1 MDIPADY
8 AHYYSMSNRLSFLLS
23 PEVSKLF
30 NHFTGLFDVRI
41 AYYTPDGRELAVGMD
56 RSWCDYCRLLR
67 EELGDDALC
76 VQADR
81 SGRERAMQTRGLVS
95 YQCHGGLLEAV
106 KPLYTNDEL
115 IGFIMIGQVRTGDP
129 LPPATADRWATIQ
142 AAKHAGKQT
151 DKQTVKQADTRLA
164 EGWNTVPLIPRE
176 RIGHLLPLFSSL
188 VDLIISRHMI
198 SILGRH
204 PLDPIIARMT
214 EHPEEQLD
222 LAAVAALVGKSPDRT
237 AHLFTEACGKSF
249 KNLQKD
255 LRMQHAARLLAG
267 SSNPGMKE
275 VAALCGYGDPL
286 YFSRVFRAHF
296 GLPPSKFRRR
306 TG

>member
-1 MDIPADY
+1 
-8 AHYYSMSNRLSFLLS
+8 MSDRLSFLLS
-23 PEVSKLF
+23 PEVSMLF
-30 NHFTGLFDVRI
+30 NHFTALFDVRI
-41 AYYTPDGRELAVGMD
+41 AYYTPDGRELAVGLD

-67 EELGDDALC
+67 LELRDDILC

-81 SGRERAMQTRGLVS
+81 NGRDRAMQTRSLVS

-129 LPPATADRWATIQ
+129 LPPATADRWVSR
-142 AAKHAGKQT
+142 HA
-151 DKQTVKQADTRLA
+151 DKRLVDDRLLK
-164 EGWNTVPLIPRE
+164 GWDAVPYIPRD
-176 RIGHLLPLFSSL
+176 RISHLLPLFSSL

-222 LAAVAALVGKSPDRT
+222 LAAVAALVGRSPDRT
-237 AHLFTEACGKSF
+237 THLFTEVCGKSF
-249 KNLQKD
+249 KNLQRD
-255 LRMQHAARLLAG
+255 LRMQRAASLLAG
-267 SSNPGMKE
+267 SSKLGMKE
-275 VAALCGYGDPL
+275 IAARCGYEDPL
-286 YFSRVFRAHF
+286 YFSRVFREHF
-296 GLPPSKFRRR
+296 GLAPSKFGRR

>member
-1 MDIPADY
+1 
-8 AHYYSMSNRLSFLLS
+8 MSDRLSFLLS

-41 AYYTPDGRELAVGMD
+41 AYYTPDGRELAVGLD
-56 RSWCDYCRLLR
+56 RSWCDYCHLLR

-76 VQADR
+76 AQADR
-81 SGRERAMQTRGLVS
+81 SGRERAVKTRGLVS

-106 KPLYTNDEL
+106 KPLYTNDEP

-129 LPPATADRWATIQ
+129 LPPATAARWAS
-142 AAKHAGKQT
+142 KHA
-151 DKQTVKQADTRLA
+151 DKRLA
-164 EGWNTVPLIPRE
+164 EGWNAVPLIPRD

-188 VDLIISRHMI
+188 VDLIVSRHMI

-214 EHPEEQLD
+214 EHPEERLD

-237 AHLFTEACGKSF
+237 AHLFIEACGRSF
-249 KNLQKD
+249 KNLQRD
-255 LRMQHAARLLAG
+255 LRMQRAASLLAG
-267 SSNPGMKE
+267 SSNLGMKE
-275 VAALCGYGDPL
+275 VAARCGYGDPL
-286 YFSRVFRAHF
+286 YFSRAFRAHF